1 MLHRLLPRLSLPVQ
15 LGIIILATL
24 LFGSYLPHVVIQ
36 FFYTISLCFKEILG
50 FLLPLI
56 IFTFVFIGL
65 ISLKRN
71 APLVLALL
79 IGSIFLSNGFAVL
92 FTYGVS
98 LLVLPSLVGS
108 LCVDGLTCNKV
119 LEPLFTFTLPKLFRA
134 DYALLAAIVLGL
146 IFVFIPMGHVERG
159 IARLKNNLEHF
170 FTYIFIPFLP
180 LYVFGFLLEIQ
191 YQGVLLNLIKNY
203 GGAFFLIV
211 ILQWTLLFFM
221 YWLATQF
228 DFAKTMK
235 ALRNAAGS
243 YLTAFSTMSSTATV
257 PVSIKAAEANTGNS
271 SLAHVAMPIMA
282 NVHLLGDAISTP
294 ILAMVT
300 MLLFFGKLPSLG
312 IYLYFAWKF
321 CLSMFAVAGVPAGG
335 ILVMI
340 PVLQMYLGF
349 TDEMIGVMMTLYIL
363 LDSFGTAANVMG
375 DGALVIMVD
384 KMMKKL
390 KLV

>member
-1 MLHRLLPRLSLPVQ
+1 MLHRLSLPVQ
-15 LGIIILATL
+15 LGIIIIATL
-24 LFGSYLPHVVIQ
+24 LFGNYLPEVVIQ

-50 FLLPLI
+50 FLLPII
-56 IFTFVFIGL
+56 IFTFVFVGL

-71 APLVLALL
+71 APVILALL
-79 IGSIFLSNGFAVL
+79 IGFIFISNACAALLTYAV
-92 FTYGVS
+92 S
-98 LLVLPSLVGS
+98 WLVLPSLVGS
-108 LCVDGLTCNKV
+108 LCVDSLSCDKV
-119 LEPLFTFTLPKLFRA
+119 LQPLFTFTLPKLFRA
-134 DYALLAAIVLGL
+134 DYALLAAILLGL
-146 IFVFIPMGHVERG
+146 LFAFIPMGHVERG
-159 IARLKNNLEHF
+159 IARLKNKLEYF
-170 FTYIFIPFLP
+170 FTFIFIPFLP
-180 LYVFGFLLEIQ
+180 LYVLGFLLEIQ
-191 YQGVLLNLIKNY
+191 YKGVLLNLIKNY

-211 ILQWTLLFFM
+211 ALQLLVLFLM
-221 YWLATQF
+221 YWLACRF
-228 DFAKTMK
+228 DYAKTIK
-235 ALRNAAGS
+235 AIRNASGS

-257 PVSIKAAEANTGNS
+257 PVSIKAAEVNTGNS

-294 ILAMVT
+294 VLAMVT
-300 MLLFFGKLPSLG
+300 MLLFLGKLPALG

-375 DGALVIMVD
+375 DGALVMIVD
-384 KMMKKL
+384 KMIKRL

>member
-1 MLHRLLPRLSLPVQ
+1 MLHRLSLPLQ

-24 LFGSYLPHVVIQ
+24 LFGNYLPEVVLQ
-36 FFYTISLCFKEILG
+36 FFYTVSLCFKEILG
-50 FLLPLI
+50 FLLPII
-56 IFTFVFIGL
+56 IFTFVFVGL

-71 APLVLALL
+71 APVILAIL
-79 IGSIFLSNGFAVL
+79 IGSIFISNACAALLTYAV
-92 FTYGVS
+92 S
-98 LLVLPSLVGS
+98 WLVLPSLVGS
-108 LCVDGLTCNKV
+108 LCVDSLLCDRV
-119 LEPLFTFTLPKLFRA
+119 LQPLFTFTLPKLFRA
-134 DYALLAAIVLGL
+134 DYALLAAIILGL
-146 IFVFIPMGHVERG
+146 LFAFIPMGHVERG
-159 IARLKNNLEHF
+159 IARLKNKLEHF
-170 FTYIFIPFLP
+170 FTFIFIPFLP
-180 LYVFGFLLEIQ
+180 LYVLGFLLEIQ
-191 YQGVLLNLIKNY
+191 YKGVLLNLIKNY

-211 ILQWTLLFFM
+211 ALQLSVLFLM
-221 YWLATQF
+221 YWLATNF
-228 DFAKTMK
+228 DYAKTIQ
-235 ALRNAAGS
+235 AIRNAAGS

-257 PVSIKAAEANTGNS
+257 PVSIKAAEVNTGNS

-294 ILAMVT
+294 VLAMVT
-300 MLLFFGKLPSLG
+300 MLLFFGKMPALC

-375 DGALVIMVD
+375 DGALVMMVD
-384 KMMKKL
+384 KIIKRL

>member
-1 MLHRLLPRLSLPVQ
+1 MLSRLSLPVQ
-15 LGIIILATL
+15 LCIIILATL
-24 LFGSYLPHVVIQ
+24 LLGSYIPEIAIR
-36 FFYTISLCFKEILG
+36 FFYTVSLCFKEILG

-56 IFTFVFIGL
+56 IFSFVFMGL

-71 APLVLALL
+71 APFILAIL
-79 IGSIFLSNGFAVL
+79 IGSIFISNGCVAL
-92 FTYGVS
+92 LTYAIS
-98 LLVLPSLVGS
+98 CLVLPSIVGTV
-108 LCVDGLTCNKV
+108 CIEGLSCGRT
-119 LEPLFTFTLPKLFRA
+119 LEPLLTFTLPKFFRA
-134 DYALLAAIVLGL
+134 DYALFAAIILGL
-146 IFVFIPMGHVERG
+146 LFAFIPMGHVERG
-159 IARLKNNLEHF
+159 IARLKEKLEHF
-170 FTYIFIPFLP
+170 FTYIFIPILP
-180 LYVFGFLLEIQ
+180 IYVFGFLLEIH
-191 YQGVLLNLIKNY
+191 YKGVLLNLIKNY

-211 ILQWTLLFFM
+211 LLQWALLFGM
-221 YWLATQF
+221 YWLAMQF
-228 DFAKTMK
+228 DYAKTK
-235 ALRNAAGS
+235 QAIRNALGS

-257 PVSIKAAEANTGNS
+257 PVAIKAAEINTGNS
-271 SLAHVAMPIMA
+271 ALANVAMPIMA

-300 MLLFFGKLPSLG
+300 MLLFFGKMPTLALY
-312 IYLYFAWKF
+312 IYFAWKF

-349 TDEMIGVMMTLYIL
+349 TDEMIGIMMTLYIL

-384 KMMKKL
+384 KVIKRL